1 MPPPCGG
8 NSDVLHLFSI
18 VDIKAQSATMMR
30 RPIERSE
37 VRPGL
42 LHVNGVR
49 IPISH
54 EGITD
59 KKLVDLDESAI
70 RSPGVAAGGK
80 GKGREGGREGGEGVS
95 DVTLEVAED
104 GKEIY
109 ISATLGP
116 ALLPLYLSISNT
128 STL

>member
-30 RPIERSE
+30 RPIERCE

-42 LHVNGVR
+42 LHVDSVR

-54 EGITD
+54 EGIAD

-80 GKGREGGREGGEGVS
+80 GKGGREGGREGRE
-95 DVTLEVAED
+95 EVM
-104 GKEIY
+104 
-109 ISATLGP
+109 
-116 ALLPLYLSISNT
+116 
-128 STL
+128 